1 MIISQIFCQ
10 NYVSCVVVC
19 VYDCVRLLFWCVFYS
34 HMYILPNSC
43 VYSAK
48 PPSEN
53 EERKF
58 KKKRKIITKSIK
70 LKKFSILNSF

>member
-19 VYDCVRLLFWCVFYS
+19 VYDCVRLLFWCVFLFT
-34 HMYILPNSC
+34 HMYIYQISC

-58 KKKRKIITKSIK
+58 IKKKKIITKI
-70 LKKFSILNSF
+70 